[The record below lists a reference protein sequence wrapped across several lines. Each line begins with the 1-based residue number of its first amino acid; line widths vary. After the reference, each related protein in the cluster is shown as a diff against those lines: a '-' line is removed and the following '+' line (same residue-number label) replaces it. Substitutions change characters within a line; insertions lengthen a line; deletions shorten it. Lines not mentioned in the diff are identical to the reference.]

1 MTVTNARPQ
10 PLLQLTTDADWETLA
25 AGMGAGDGVILNP
38 TTSLAPSLDSVGR
51 NAVMAAGACVAK
63 GKLWTCDAPVNTA
76 IPAAS
81 GSNRIDRL
89 VMRLSRTAGTATA
102 FLQPLVITGTP
113 SGSPVIPALTQ
124 TTTGIWDLPISHWTS
139 ASTGALTGLI
149 DERFD
154 TGKSM
159 QSGLA
164 ANMPLWLV
172 RPTLYYQTDT
182 GILMLWTGSVWAPV
196 GNQPAAWNNMP
207 AAVNGWG
214 IGGHA
219 QYRLTING
227 DLQVSFKDLTVGSAS
242 DGTNI
247 WNAGALP
254 AAYQVANSHR
264 VVCYSDAIKT
274 VSGNLEASALEFQ
287 TDGSVQCYGFALAA
301 SRADLYTVIPM
312 V

>member
-1 MTVTNARPQ
+1 MTATNARPQ

-38 TTSLAPSLDSVGR
+38 TTSLDSVGR
-51 NAVMAAGACVAK
+51 NAVMAAGACVVK
-63 GKLWTCDAPVNTA
+63 GKLWSCDAPFNTA

-89 VMRLSRTAGTATA
+89 VMRLNRTAGTATA
-102 FLQPLVITGTP
+102 FLQPVVITGTP
-113 SGSPVIPALTQ
+113 SGTPVIPALTQ

-182 GILMLWTGSVWAPV
+182 GILMVWTGSVWAPV
-196 GNQPAAWNNMP
+196 GNQPVAWSNMP
-207 AAVNGWG
+207 SPVNSWG

-254 AAYQVANSHR
+254 AAYQVANTHR
-264 VVCYSDAIKT
+264 VACYSDAIKT
-274 VSGNLEASALEFQ
+274 VSGNLETSALEFQ
-287 TDGSVQCYGFALAA
+287 IDGSIQCYGFALAA
-301 SRADLYTVIPM
+301 SRADLYAVVPL

>member
-1 MTVTNARPQ
+1 MTATNARPQ

-51 NAVMAAGACVAK
+51 NAVMAAGACVVK
-63 GKLWTCDAPVNTA
+63 GKLWSCDAPFNTA

-89 VMRLSRTAGTATA
+89 VMRLNRTAGTATA
-102 FLQPLVITGTP
+102 FLQPVVITGTP
-113 SGSPVIPALTQ
+113 SGTPVIPALTQ
-124 TTTGIWDLPISHWTS
+124 TTTGIWDMPISHWTS

-172 RPTLYYQTDT
+172 RPTLYFQTDT
-182 GILMLWTGSVWAPV
+182 GVLMVWTGSVWTPV
-196 GNQPAAWNNMP
+196 TQAPAAFSNMP
-207 AAVNGWG
+207 GMANGWG

-219 QYRLTING
+219 QYRLNNG

-254 AAYQVANSHR
+254 TGFQVSNTHR

-274 VSGNLEASALEFQ
+274 VSGNLETPALEFQ
-287 TDGSVQCYGFALAA
+287 TDGSIQCYGIALAA
-301 SRADLYTVIPM
+301 SRVDLYTTFPLV
-312 V
+312 